1 MRGWGGG
8 GCFRFCI
15 SFPVESAADLLLL
28 TFFHI
33 FMFPATFRSCC
44 MALRILKTSN
54 IFSEF

>member
-28 TFFHI
+28 TFFSH
-33 FMFPATFRSCC
+33 FYVSC
-44 MALRILKTSN
+44 N
-54 IFSEF
+54 FSKLLYGTKNFKDIKYFQ